1 RGAAQTE
8 SFHAQRRKF
17 LVNYLLSHGCD
28 AECRGKLVDVMLSS
42 YGEAQGDYDEAMQS
56 LLHQSRSEA
65 GPTLGHL
72 HARLLWCQVDSDGLE
87 EFRDRV
93 MVPALAQVL
102 ADPKSD
108 PTLVEDLVGLAALV
122 PAPAATDAK
131 DQAAWVALVGTLGNK
146 GNDRY
151 QRTFNTRR
159 ASAARER
166 ANPPPMIKK
175 VNFCNAAGSVTTV
188 PTLDQ

>member
-56 LLHQSRSEA
+56 LLHQSRQEA

-72 HARLLWCQVDSDGLE
+72 HARLLWCQVDADDLG
-87 EFRDRV
+87 EFRDHV
-93 MVPALAQVL
+93 LVPALAKAL
-102 ADPKSD
+102 AAPKLDSD
-108 PTLVEDLVGLAALV
+108 MIDDLAGLVALV
-122 PAPAATDAK
+122 PEPPASDLKA
-131 DQAAWVALVGTLGNK
+131 QAAWKALLVNLAHAGE
-146 GNDRY
+146 RY
-151 QRTFNTRR
+151 LRVFNTRR
-159 ASAARER
+159 AAAGRER
-166 ANPPPMIKK
+166 ANPPPMIRK
-175 VNFCNAAGSVTTV
+175 VNFCGAAAGTT
-188 PTLDQ
+188 PTPTMDQ